1 MQPYCP
7 FCHRRRDAALF
18 NGFVLQRGGTGLR
31 KTRICDECR
40 EFRQQSKTPQGR
52 EALASARQQERDTQ
66 RKAWSAKLLA
76 RRQEGATKLRRG
88 EQ

>member
-40 EFRQQSKTPQGR
+40 EIRQQSRTPEGR
-52 EALASARQQERDTQ
+52 QAIAEARRKEQAAQ
-66 RKAWSAKLLA
+66 RAAWSAKAVAA
-76 RRQEGATKLRRG
+76 RKESITERRRG
-88 EQ
+88 EK